1 MILEIFYDTTCPFCI
16 KRAEWIKRND
26 PDKRILLSDVNRDM
40 FMLKLFGVN
49 SDDALQDVHAVYR
62 NGKVI
67 KGADVVRATNEKL
80 IANFTGPTSGRY
92 SVDVTLP
99 QDSFGDQILYA
110 DTIIKA
116 FTYDSGNDRGEVQV
130 FPKIE
135 RLTDT
140 TFRVYTNEKFDI
152 RFVYV

>member
-67 KGADVVRATNEKL
+67 KGADVVRATLYILGYKKTLAL
-80 IANFTGPTSGRY
+80 INMPVMSWLFNVAY
-92 SVDVTLP
+92 C
-99 QDSFGDQILYA
+99 
-110 DTIIKA
+110 
-116 FTYDSGNDRGEVQV
+116 
-130 FPKIE
+130 KISE
-135 RLTDT
+135 NRH
-140 TFRVYTNEKFDI
+140 KI
-152 RFVYV
+152 GW